1 VDSLGQALL
10 VALVGVVAGV
20 ANVSAGG
27 GSLLTVPML
36 IFTGLPGP
44 VANGTNRIA
53 LVLQN
58 AVAIRTFRGGGVSE
72 WRRSLPLT
80 LAALPGVALGAWL
93 GVVIDD
99 HLFRRLLGVVLLV
112 MLGFVLSRP
121 RSRGVP
127 AAPSAA
133 PRAATLVS
141 FAFIGFYSGFIQAG
155 VGFLF
160 IFALVTFEHLD
171 LVRTNA
177 VKVTAILAFQVLALA
192 VYAWGGK
199 VVWIP
204 GLTLGIGNML
214 GGWLGVR
221 LSLSRGERYL
231 RPAIAVCVVA
241 FAVKLIFFP

>member
-1 VDSLGQALL
+1 VDSLAQALL

-53 LVLQN
+53 LILQN
-58 AVAIRTFRGGGVSE
+58 AVAIRAFRGGGVSE

-80 LAALPGVALGAWL
+80 LVALPGVALGAWV
-93 GVVIDD
+93 GVVIEDQ
-99 HLFRRLLGVVLLV
+99 LFRRLLGLVLLV

-121 RSRGVP
+121 RGRGVP
-127 AAPSAA
+127 SAPSEP
-133 PRAATLVS
+133 PRAATLACFV
-141 FAFIGFYSGFIQAG
+141 FIGFYSGFIQAG

-160 IFALVTFEHLD
+160 IFALLTFEHLD

-199 VVWIP
+199 VVWLP
-204 GLTLGIGNML
+204 GLTLGVGNML

-241 FAVKLIFFP
+241 FALKLIFFP